1 MGGRTGCRLHRLTQ
15 VLPSVSRPVP
25 IVACVTPSH
34 LPGPDPA
41 CPTGVLV
48 FDVLRATTTLA
59 YAFRSGAA
67 EARFYRTPGSAR
79 RVASRAPIPVL
90 LCGERLGYR
99 IEGFDLGNSPGE
111 YTADRVAGAT
121 LLFTSTNGSRAFLES
136 KFADRQWAASFVN
149 GLAAAGEAAQW
160 AEEAVAEGGSPRL
173 LLVCAGKEGE
183 PAIEDSLGASH
194 VARLLETALQRH
206 GLGAERAGDRLPP
219 PPADAEQT
227 ARAVRESPHGRYLR
241 SLGPAFVSDVE
252 VCAMWDSIATVPS
265 GSAGRLSRSR
275 SPAR

>member
-1 MGGRTGCRLHRLTQ
+1 VGGRTGRRLGGLT
-15 VLPSVSRPVP
+15 PTPASVPPPIP
-25 IVACVTPSH
+25 IVACVTPSR

-41 CPTGVLV
+41 QPTGALV

-59 YAFRSGAA
+59 YAFRSGAS

-79 RVASRAPIPVL
+79 RVAPRAPVPVL

-121 LLFTSTNGSRAFLES
+121 LLFASTNGSRAFLSS
-136 KFADRQWAASFVN
+136 KFAERQWAAGFVN
-149 GLAAAGEAAQW
+149 GLAAAGEAADW
-160 AEEAVAEGGSPRL
+160 VMEAVGKGVSPRL

-194 VARLLETALQRH
+194 VAGLVEAALKRQ
-206 GLGAERAGDRLPP
+206 GLAIERVGDRLPP
-219 PPADAEQT
+219 PPADAELA
-227 ARAVRESPHGRYLR
+227 AREVRESPHGRYLR
-241 SLGPAFVSDVE
+241 SLGPAFVNDVE
-252 VCAMWDSIATVPS
+252 LCARWDSIATVPS
-265 GSAGRLSRSR
+265 GSAGRLFRSR